1 MQNARIPS
9 EIDIKTAV
17 LAAAQME
24 EPPALQPAAEGK
36 SVLDPNGEI
45 RNGTLKLAA
54 TSV

>member
-1 MQNARIPS
+1 MQKARIPS
-9 EIDIKTAV
+9 KIDIKAAV

-36 SVLDPNGEI
+36 SVLGPNGEI
-45 RNGTLKLAA
+45 RNSTFRPAA